1 MKQWFE
7 GLEFRERIIL
17 LSGTTVLAVF
27 LFYMLVWQPVYSGYD
42 RLKSNISGQ
51 RTTAIWMQESAA
63 RIVQL
68 KGTSRASGQG
78 LGKRSLLAVTDSTAR
93 AGGLAASLKRIEP
106 EGSSGVRVWLE
117 GASFDLFIT
126 WLDLL
131 SSSHGISPDSVSM
144 ERNETA
150 GQVDVRLTL
159 QAARP

>member
-7 GLEFRERIIL
+7 GLEPRERIML
-17 LSGTTVLAVF
+17 LSGVAVLAMF
-27 LFYMLVWQPVYSGYD
+27 LFYVLVLQPVHSGYD

-51 RTTAIWMQESAA
+51 RATAIWMQESAA
-63 RIVQL
+63 RVSQL
-68 KGTSRASGQG
+68 KSANSGSSQG

-117 GASFDLFIT
+117 GASFDRFIT
-126 WLDLL
+126 WLGIL
-131 SSSHGISPDSVSM
+131 SSNHGINPDSVSM

-150 GQVDVRLTL
+150 GQVNVRLTL
-159 QAARP
+159 RAAQP

>member
-7 GLEFRERIIL
+7 GLEFRERIML
-17 LSGTTVLAVF
+17 LSGAAVLVVF
-27 LFYMLVWQPVYSGYD
+27 LFYVMVWLPAHSGYA

-51 RTTAIWMQESAA
+51 RTTAIWMQVSAA
-63 RIVQL
+63 KVNQL
-68 KGTSRASGQG
+68 KQANRASGQG

-117 GASFDLFIT
+117 GASFDGLVT
-126 WLDLL
+126 WLELL
-131 SSSHGISPDSVSM
+131 SNSHGISPDSVSM
-144 ERNETA
+144 ERSEKA

-159 QAARP
+159 QAVQP